1 MAENIRLAIIS
12 LAVGFSIEAAAGILQ
27 ITSYG
32 SAYRRWIGL
41 YYVGLVTT
49 GLGLFLLYRG
59 WYRWT
64 ELHPGNALRR
74 GWFLRAVL
82 AILVGAVAAIAV
94 LSTLQGQSS
103 GTPLAV
109 AWLVGGLISFALGT
123 FFLSLVLS
131 VDRLVGRFG
140 RLLAAAGFGWS
151 LGVAVL
157 TGLVV
162 GGQFGSLLRELL
174 TDPLGLIVSSRPL
187 ASVIALLFVSYLLFA
202 GAFAEACRR
211 LPTSLPWV
219 TRRRGPFVPRH

>member
-82 AILVGAVAAIAV
+82 ALGKDRVWKSPLERSTVAKGREAPGAPAG
-94 LSTLQGQSS
+94 TL
-103 GTPLAV
+103 AH
-109 AWLVGGLISFALGT
+109 
-123 FFLSLVLS
+123 
-131 VDRLVGRFG
+131 
-140 RLLAAAGFGWS
+140 
-151 LGVAVL
+151 
-157 TGLVV
+157 
-162 GGQFGSLLRELL
+162 E
-174 TDPLGLIVSSRPL
+174 
-187 ASVIALLFVSYLLFA
+187 
-202 GAFAEACRR
+202 
-211 LPTSLPWV
+211 
-219 TRRRGPFVPRH
+219 